1 MNTVYQIKRGL
12 PESLRNE
19 RYEQAYEAYQ
29 QGKLKVFVGTGIENV
44 SKMSNEM
51 LDDMIEFTNAMIKV
65 FSNDDT
71 EDMEF
76 QKFILQEERMK
87 R

>member
-1 MNTVYQIKRGL
+1 MNTIYQIKRGL
-12 PESLRNE
+12 PEGLRNE

-44 SKMSNEM
+44 SKMSNEL

-65 FSNDDT
+65 FGDDT